1 VCLFGGMRHTIPLL
15 RLGALVALIAAQEAA
30 AQPRRIVVSLA
41 DRKLALLE
49 GERVV
54 KIYDVAVGKTSTPS
68 PSGEFQI
75 VTRVKDPTWYG
86 PKQVVPP
93 GKANPLGPRWL
104 GLNAK
109 GFGIHGT
116 NAPRSIGKAA
126 SHGCIRM
133 RNQDVEEL
141 FDQVTAGTTVELR
154 AEPLE
159 WLDRVLTITD

>member
-1 VCLFGGMRHTIPLL
+1 MRHTIPLL
-15 RLGALVALIAAQEAA
+15 RLGALIALAAAEEAA

-54 KIYDVAVGKTSTPS
+54 KVYDVAVEKRSTPT
-68 PSGEFQI
+68 PAGEFEV
-75 VTRVKDPTWYG
+75 VTRVKDPAWYG

-104 GLNAK
+104 GLSVK
-109 GFGIHGT
+109 GYGIHGT
-116 NAPRSIGKAA
+116 NAPRSIGKSA

-141 FDQVTAGTTVELR
+141 FDLVAAGTVVELR
-154 AEPLE
+154 AEPVE